1 MENNTEFRWKICCK
15 QWKTMLNS
23 AKKFPCPKQIIVVMG
38 YFSSDW
44 LAGMPTVNLVLV
56 PNPGNEVSKVMRTR
70 LIRDNDAKTRWRMN
84 NGRKSTTRYFRYQG
98 IWRRYF
104 QGYSLKISRWVLY
117 SLQGRHDNFEAN
129 SWFLLGS
136 DLSASKLIKIIFVE
150 LALSCCFH
158 RCEWLSEYSVV

>member
-1 MENNTEFRWKICCK
+1 MKNYAEFCKKISVSKTNYCCDGI
-15 QWKTMLNS
+15 L
-23 AKKFPCPKQIIVVMG
+23 
-38 YFSSDW
+38 SSDW